1 MVDIVLDRIQTKFH
15 RLSRFK
21 SRVDI
26 VLERMQ
32 TKFHLGELFVRLF
45 ALVSHLAQVFV
56 RVLGLVALLADI
68 GDAAQ
73 AGL

>member
-1 MVDIVLDRIQTKFH
+1 
-15 RLSRFK
+15 
-21 SRVDI
+21 
-26 VLERMQ
+26 MQ
-32 TKFHLGELFVRLF
+32 TNFHLGELFVRLF

-56 RVLGLVALLADI
+56 GVLGLVALLADI